1 MTVPAPPSPPPH
13 IERTAAHV
21 TALWHEVRQL
31 LVLLDLTLPDIVDI
45 ATMPDPADA
54 LTAWLAEAS
63 QPYSDTEIR
72 RRFRRISELS
82 RAAAR

>member
-21 TALWHEVRQL
+21 TALWHEVRHL
-31 LVLLDLTLPDIVDI
+31 LALLDLTLPDIVDI
-45 ATMPDPADA
+45 ATAPDPAEA
-54 LTAWLAEAS
+54 LTARLVTEPHS
-63 QPYSDTEIR
+63 YSDTEIR